1 METFLK
7 LAIIP
12 LLCMG
17 VTILTAAVIIFALR
31 RGTQAINDQAQ
42 TVIADKYDT
51 KNANNRWA
59 RGDLQ
64 GEKPESMIPLQTI
77 HCPAC
82 GGENPAG
89 SRACNYC
96 GRKL

>member
-31 RGTQAINDQAQ
+31 RGTQAINGQAQ
-42 TVIADKYDT
+42 TVIADKNKT
-51 KNANNRWA
+51 QNANDRWA
-59 RGDLQ
+59 RGDMQ
-64 GEKPESMIPLQTI
+64 GETQESMIPLATI

-89 SRACNYC
+89 SHACTYC